1 MAITILSA
9 VYGTGNAG
17 IDVTQV
23 CQDIVNTGNYD
34 ITASNDFFGTD
45 PDPGTVKSFAI
56 LYKNPV
62 LNGGNPIALG
72 CAENGQIDLVPNPP
86 TASTPV
92 PVPCRPSFTV
102 VRAIYGTGNNGYDV
116 TATCQ
121 WLVNN
126 GGTAIP
132 VSNATFG
139 GDPDPNVKKSF
150 AIVYTAVGG
159 GAQQLRA
166 GAEGSTLTL
175 S

>member
-23 CQDIVNTGNYD
+23 CQDSVNTGNGD
-34 ITASNDFFGTD
+34 ITASNAFFGTD
-45 PDPGTVKSFAI
+45 PDPGKGKSFAI
-56 LYKNPV
+56 LYKNPA

-86 TASTPV
+86 TASTPI
-92 PVPCRPSFTV
+92 PVPSKPSFIV

-126 GGTAIP
+126 GGTTIP

-139 GDPDPNVKKSF
+139 GDPDPNVQKSF
-150 AIVYTAVGG
+150 AIVYTAAGG
-159 GAQQLRA
+159 GAQQFRA
-166 GAEGSTLTL
+166 GEEGSTLTL

>member
-17 IDVTQV
+17 VDVTQL
-23 CQDIVNTGNYD
+23 CQSSVDTGNDD
-34 ITASNDFFGTD
+34 ITASNTFFGTD
-45 PDPGTVKSFAI
+45 PDPGTVKNFAI
-56 LYKNPV
+56 LYKNPA
-62 LNGGNPIALG
+62 LNNGNPIALG

-92 PVPCRPSFTV
+92 PVPSNPSFTV
-102 VRAIYGTGNNGYDV
+102 VRAMYGTGNNGYDV
-116 TATCQ
+116 TSICQ
-121 WLVNN
+121 WLLNN

-150 AIVYTAVGG
+150 ATVYTAVGG
-159 GAQQLRA
+159 GAQQFRA
-166 GAEGSTLTL
+166 GAEGSTLNL